1 MQHDGPS
8 RRTRRRFL
16 ALAGS
21 AGAAA
26 LAGCTGSQETGTPTG
41 TATDADSDGGDGGD
55 GGDGSSADGGSGEPV
70 GQVGS
75 GREGRPAPGGTP
87 MAEMPDLSGTI
98 DVYSGRG
105 EALVGALVEYI
116 EELYPDLNL
125 RVRYGGSTDLVNTI
139 LTEGNNSPADVFYS
153 VNAGSLGALA
163 GRDRAAQLP
172 EGVLELVR
180 EEFRDPDGRWV
191 GTSGRARTVP
201 YNTDAFSESEI
212 PDDIFAFPEQSQ
224 FENGMGWAPS
234 YGSFQA
240 FVTAMRI
247 LNGEEA
253 TREWLQGMLDL
264 GIQSYSDEFA
274 ISQAIAD
281 GEIGAGFANHYYI
294 QRVLDGRPD
303 APLATAFTE
312 GDAGSVF
319 NVAGAAVVDTADDAD
334 MAANLVRHLLSAEA
348 QEYFATTTFEYPL
361 IPGVEP
367 VGALPTIDELNPP
380 QGLDLSELADIGPTI
395 ELMRDVGLSV

>member
-1 MQHDGPS
+1 MEPDGSP
-8 RRTRRRFL
+8 RPTRRRLL
-16 ALAGS
+16 ALT
-21 AGAAA
+21 GAASIAA
-26 LAGCTGSQETGTPTG
+26 LAGCTGGGEGTGTPTAEG
-41 TATDADSDGGDGGD
+41 TGTPSTEEDGDGGD
-55 GGDGSSADGGSGEPV
+55 DSDGGSGEPV

-75 GREGRPAPGGTP
+75 GRAGRPAPGGTP

-105 EALVGALVEYI
+105 EALVGALVEFI
-116 EELYPDLNL
+116 EERYPDLTL

-153 VNAGSLGALA
+153 VNAGALGALA
-163 GRDRAAQLP
+163 GRGRAAALP
-172 EGVLELVR
+172 DGILDLVR
-180 EEFRDPDGRWV
+180 EEFRDPDDQWV

-201 YNTDAFSESEI
+201 YNTDTFSESDI
-212 PDDIFAFPEQSQ
+212 PTDVFAFPDEPR
-224 FENGMGWAPS
+224 FEDQMGWAPA

-247 LNGEEA
+247 QNGPEE
-253 TREWLQGMLDL
+253 TRAWLQGMLDQ

-274 ISQAIAD
+274 IVQAIAD
-281 GEIGAGFANHYYI
+281 GEIAAGFTNHYYI
-294 QRVLDGRPD
+294 QRVLDGRPE

-319 NVAGAAVVDTADDAD
+319 NVAGAAVVDTADDTE
-334 MAANLVRHLLSAEA
+334 MAANFVRHLLSAEA

-361 IPGVEP
+361 IPDVEP

-380 QGLDLSELADIGPTI
+380 QGLDLSQLADIGPTI
-395 ELMRDVGLSV
+395 ELMRDVGLSI